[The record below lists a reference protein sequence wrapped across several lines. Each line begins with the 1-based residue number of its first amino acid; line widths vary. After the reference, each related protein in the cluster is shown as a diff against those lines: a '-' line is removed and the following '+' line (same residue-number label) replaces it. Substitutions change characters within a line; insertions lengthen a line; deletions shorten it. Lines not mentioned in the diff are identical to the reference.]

1 MSTFEIVYGQGIDK
15 VGEIL
20 DLMNEYEV
28 GRKYGKTM
36 TFNDTKYDLEQ
47 FKSML
52 LDNPEFYAEIK
63 DAILNK
69 IKEAD
74 INVEENVE
82 D

>member
-1 MSTFEIVYGQGIDK
+1 MSTFEIIYGQGIDK
-15 VGEIL
+15 VGEVL
-20 DLMNEYEV
+20 ELMNEYEV

-47 FKSML
+47 FKQML
-52 LDNPEFYAEIK
+52 LDNPEFYTEIK

-74 INVEENVE
+74 INVEENVA

>member
-1 MSTFEIVYGQGIDK
+1 
-15 VGEIL
+15 
-20 DLMNEYEV
+20 
-28 GRKYGKTM
+28 M

-47 FKSML
+47 FKGML